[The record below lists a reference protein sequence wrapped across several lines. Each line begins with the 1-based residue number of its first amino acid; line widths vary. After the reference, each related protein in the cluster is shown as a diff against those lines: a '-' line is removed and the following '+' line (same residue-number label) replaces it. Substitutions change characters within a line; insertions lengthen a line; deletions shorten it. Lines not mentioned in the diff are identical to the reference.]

1 MSLNCPNHRAGKCH
15 LYQGLRLCLLENLEP
30 ILGGNL
36 PELLCVVVPSAV
48 LLVLAILLLV
58 LTEMRLI
65 LALTVL
71 LLVLVVLL
79 LVLIALLLVLVVLL
93 LVLSVLLL
101 VLVVLLPVL
110 ADQMSILA
118 GLWLVLVFLVSRIFN
133 TMICP
138 PFLLETPARGRSSS
152 PLPWGHGGPGARA
165 GVTGGTGY

>member
-36 PELLCVVVPSAV
+36 PELLCVNVPSAV

-58 LTEMRLI
+58 LTEILLI
-65 LALTVL
+65 LALAVL
-71 LLVLVVLL
+71 LLVLV
-79 LVLIALLLVLVVLL
+79 
-93 LVLSVLLL
+93 VLLL